1 MRGADIRNDR
11 ALAVNRS
18 VDLPPGA
25 GDIGRVEYR
34 VPLKLDVS
42 RERNTYSAVTAVDNN
57 PFMQSLQKNAQR
69 DEQAMQE
76 YRRFLASQME

>member
-1 MRGADIRNDR
+1 
-11 ALAVNRS
+11 
-18 VDLPPGA
+18 
-25 GDIGRVEYR
+25 
-34 VPLKLDVS
+34 VS

-69 DEQAMQE
+69 DEQAIQE